1 MAKKSSTIYLE
12 QKFWELITNY
22 QKNNDLSSRNDAL
35 QLILQEWDI
44 LRKIDF
50 NNIKINVAT
59 ESTAEKVSNASN
71 FKIIDNKKVIE
82 SEDYEENKIDP
93 RVTNSLFQIANTM
106 KIEE

>member
-59 ESTAEKVSNASN
+59 ENTVEKVSNASN
-71 FKIIDNKKVIE
+71 FKIIDNKKVIK

>member
-12 QKFWELITNY
+12 QKFWELITDY

-59 ESTAEKVSNASN
+59 ENTTEKVSNASN
-71 FKIIDNKKVIE
+71 FKIIDNKKVIG

-93 RVTNSLFQIANTM
+93 RMTNALLKIANTM

>member
-12 QKFWELITNY
+12 QMFWNMITDY
-22 QKNNDLSSRNDAL
+22 QKINGLSSRNDAL

-59 ESTAEKVSNASN
+59 ENNVNTKSRE
-71 FKIIDNKKVIE
+71 III
-82 SEDYEENKIDP
+82 ENKEIVEPEEKKEIDP
-93 RVTNSLFQIANTM
+93 RIANGLLRIANSM
-106 KIEE
+106 KMEE